1 MSHTTYHRTY
11 LRELEIHN
19 FRSIKHVLLG
29 NIPELVVLHGPNG
42 SGKSNLLRA
51 IQLLLKVAT
60 EIARKGG
67 DLRETREDAW
77 QAKQQEADEQ
87 FELSQDDFHRGAT
100 PEIQIRADIQV
111 GDRGLKLLA
120 IEGLTPF
127 TIHLRL
133 IIERNSDTTF
143 RLWFP
148 TAETS
153 NGISLHKDQSRGK
166 ITQKARQLQNLS
178 GSLDLELKDIQDRMS
193 RLQQGLSVGLFESPE
208 ENQRQ
213 LEELKK
219 SNDACLQRIE
229 ETDKELKAILSLVQ
243 RAPLLAERIRRE
255 LLRHFW
261 QANHAERRI
270 EREPLTNGGKAGF
283 QKALAI
289 AMLSE
294 REEESQVIHRLG
306 KALGRVKL
314 FGATTPDEV
323 YLRPVQSPTLN
334 EYRVMLKPTG
344 QGEIPVR
351 NLGSGE
357 QQVVMM
363 LAEQVLATAPVLMME
378 EPEAHLHK
386 NLMEPLADYLRASVQ
401 VEDSKPETDQLW
413 IATHH
418 HYFAIADEYLDVSLV
433 EGKTQVER
441 RKRSEAPPRHFY
453 EPGPFWDALKELLGN
468 GLQEEDVLFT
478 DKTGRAITAGE
489 LRKAIQS
496 ESLRDEESYRLA
508 REFVTFANE
517 TLVMSL
523 HPTEGTEGHHGLRA
537 DLPGGRREHAEHRT
551 LCPGLCEPVLPSQ
564 RHPHATP
571 PLRERGPGGEPRER
585 PGHRSQ
591 RPREPEDHLAR
602 PRLGR
607 RTAIRHPVPGSPG
620 LRLRMQHAGRGR
632 SGVALVLRASGDPGR
647 SETLRRSLRGRTDG

>member
-1 MSHTTYHRTY
+1 MSDTTYHRTY

-19 FRSIKHVLLG
+19 FRSIKHVLLE

-51 IQLLLKVAT
+51 IQLLLRVAT
-60 EIARKGG
+60 EIARQGG

-77 QAKQQEADEQ
+77 QANLREADEQ

-111 GDRGLKLLA
+111 GHRGLKLLA

-127 TIHLRL
+127 TIHLHL

-153 NGISLHKDQSRGK
+153 NGLTLYKDPSRGK
-166 ITQKARQLQNLS
+166 TTQKARQLQNLS

-219 SNDACLQRIE
+219 SNESCLQRIE

-270 EREPLTNGGKAGF
+270 EREPLTNGGKTGFQAEQRIEREPLDDRGKVGF
-283 QKALAI
+283 QKALAV

-294 REEESQVIHRLG
+294 REEESQVINRLG

-314 FGATTPDEV
+314 FGPTTPDEV
-323 YLRPVQSPTLN
+323 YLRPVQSQTLD

-363 LAEQVLATAPVLMME
+363 LAEQVLATAPVLLME

-401 VEDSKPETDQLW
+401 AEDSKPETDQLW

-537 DLPGGRREHAEHRT
+537 DLPGGR
-551 LCPGLCEPVLPSQ
+551 
-564 RHPHATP
+564 
-571 PLRERGPGGEPRER
+571 
-585 PGHRSQ
+585 
-591 RPREPEDHLAR
+591 
-602 PRLGR
+602 
-607 RTAIRHPVPGSPG
+607 
-620 LRLRMQHAGRGR
+620 
-632 SGVALVLRASGDPGR
+632 
-647 SETLRRSLRGRTDG
+647 